1 MGIRRWVAIMASLS
15 TLQEQAPVY
24 ISQPLSPLG
33 SPAGEGDWQ
42 TLTQVRP
49 GPLSAVPLCQPPSS
63 HSCVLVHMRIMS
75 MRRVHRMQHVALV
88 TGKDTGRVHGVVR
101 LAAV

>member
-1 MGIRRWVAIMASLS
+1 MGIRRWVAIMQSLS

-42 TLTQVRP
+42 TLTQVQRP
-49 GPLSAVPLCQPPSS
+49 AFWLLFPPLPTLPTAALLLGRTWHPGARRYL
-63 HSCVLVHMRIMS
+63 LRI
-75 MRRVHRMQHVALV
+75 A
-88 TGKDTGRVHGVVR
+88 T
-101 LAAV
+101 